1 MTDAVV
7 VGAGVIGLTTA
18 VCLAEAG
25 LDVAIW
31 AERGPLQS
39 TSAAASGLWVPG
51 YTSDRELRWSLV
63 GLTEFTALLDDDHT
77 GVRLARGLGV
87 TDLFD
92 APQEFHDHLPELEL
106 VDQAELRGRFPLG
119 WWSTVPLID
128 MPRYLAYL
136 SRRFHEAGGRLVQR
150 HVDDLSACL
159 EAAPLVVNCTGVGAK
174 HLADDDEV
182 FPVRGQHVVVRNPG
196 IDHWYMEGVESPFW
210 TGFFPHGNKVLLA
223 GVSQHHNWNL
233 LPDPADA
240 ASILERCAAAEP
252 GCATPKSWD
261 TGSACVRPGT
271 RRGSK
276 SSTGPPAG
284 SCTATGT
291 AVSASASPG
300 GPRGRSSPS
309 ARACRRR
316 CRPDLVTVCAT
327 MTRSGARG

>member
-77 GVRLARGLGV
+77 GVRLGRGLGV

-92 APQEFHDHLPELEL
+92 SPQEFHDHLPELEL
-106 VDQAELRGRFPLG
+106 VDQAELGGRFPLG

-136 SRRFHEAGGRLVQR
+136 SRRFHEAGGTLVQR
-150 HVDDLSACL
+150 HVDDLSTCL
-159 EAAPLVVNCTGVGAK
+159 EAAPIVVNCTGVGAK

-233 LPDPADA
+233 LPDPADSE
-240 ASILERCAAAEP
+240 SILERCAAAEP
-252 GCATPKSWD
+252 RLRDAEVLGHRVGLRAARNKARLDVEHRAGGRIVHCYGHSGFGVSQSW
-261 TGSACVRPGT
+261 GSAREIESLC
-271 RRGSK
+271 
-276 SSTGPPAG
+276 TGVEEAPRE
-284 SCTATGT
+284 
-291 AVSASASPG
+291 AVSP
-300 GPRGRSSPS
+300 
-309 ARACRRR
+309 
-316 CRPDLVTVCAT
+316 
-327 MTRSGARG
+327 